1 MIIDCFA
8 CDAKTLARMAQ
19 VERRAI
25 ARTESDGEYMPVSDA
40 RDYALAVEAARRD
53 NAQKLQQFKDDA
65 FHACVRI
72 VAQMAVTRGL
82 TDAKRAQIQQA
93 LDALVEAVK

>member
-1 MIIDCFA
+1 MIVDRFA
-8 CDAKTLARMAQ
+8 CDLETLARMAHIEQ
-19 VERRAI
+19 RTI
-25 ARTESDGEYMPVSDA
+25 ARAESDGEYLSIRDA

-53 NAQKLQQFKDDA
+53 NAQKLEQFKGDT

-93 LDALVEAVK
+93 LAALAEAIK

>member
-1 MIIDCFA
+1 MIIDRFA
-8 CDAKTLARMAQ
+8 CDYETLKRLAEIEQ
-19 VERRAI
+19 RAI
-25 ARTESDGEYMPVSDA
+25 ARAESDGEYMPVSDA
-40 RDYALAVEAARRD
+40 RDYALAVEAASRD

-93 LDALVEAVK
+93 LNALVEAIK

>member
-1 MIIDCFA
+1 MIIDLFA
-8 CDAKTLARMAQ
+8 CDYETLARMAR
-19 VERRAI
+19 VEQRALTR
-25 ARTESDGEYMPVSDA
+25 AESDGEYMCASDA

-53 NAQKLQQFKDDA
+53 NAQKMKQFKDDA

-82 TDAKRAQIQQA
+82 TDAKRAQIQRA
-93 LDALVEAVK
+93 LNALLEAIK